1 MGIFK
6 HLVLTGSLLLVA
18 VPGMANQTF
27 SSDKADFRLE
37 TVAQN
42 LEHPWSLAFMPDGSM
57 LVTERE
63 GELRMIRNGSLVN
76 DPISGVPELVVSGQG
91 GLLDVILHPDFEQNQ
106 VLFLSYA
113 HRNRDGMTTRVAR
126 ARLSGDRLTDVE
138 VIFEALPRSGGGRH
152 FAGRMEFDRD
162 GTCTWR
168 WATGER
174 WTGPRTILTMPEA
187 YTGLRPTVAP
197 HQATRSWTPAAST
210 IPFTQPAT
218 AIFRA

>member
-138 VIFEALPRSGGGRH
+138 VILRPCPAPAAADTSRAAWNLTGM
-152 FAGRMEFDRD
+152 A
-162 GTCTWR
+162 TCTWR

-210 IPFTQPAT
+210 IRFIQPAT
-218 AIFRA
+218 AISRA